1 MHGHK
6 DNFRLEVA
14 MKDLLMTLQRGL
26 LSLII
31 FLVFVFKKNEI
42 KMMKTRLYYGLH
54 TKVLILIINA
64 SLRFADELTGIKNNC
79 FEIKRKKPNR
89 FRIIIA
95 NN

>member
-1 MHGHK
+1 
-6 DNFRLEVA
+6 
-14 MKDLLMTLQRGL
+14 
-26 LSLII
+26 
-31 FLVFVFKKNEI
+31 
-42 KMMKTRLYYGLH
+42 MKTRLYYGLH

-95 NN
+95 NNGHY